1 MLKTRKIV
9 AILALAAILLAFT
22 APVAAQGAN
31 IPVEK
36 TNKDMSSTL
45 SGLNDVSMA
54 NTIIK
59 SADLDKTLATEDH
72 TLFIPS
78 DSAMN
83 RMGLDMSSV
92 YGFMTDKG
100 MATKTMRSMVMEG
113 SIMPSDMTT
122 GKALTMINGQTMFIT
137 TSNGQTALD
146 SVKITRGYQTTDGMI
161 YVLDSVPSSVLMN
174 IKSTLG
180 L

>member
-1 MLKTRKIV
+1 MIGIRHMAAL
-9 AILALAAILLAFT
+9 LALAMIIAAFT
-22 APVAAQGAN
+22 APAAAQGAN

-36 TNKDMSSTL
+36 TNKGMSSTL
-45 SGLNDVSMA
+45 SGLNDASMA
-54 NTIIK
+54 NTIIE
-59 SADLDKTLATEDH
+59 SAEIDKTLAGRDH

-113 SIMPSDMTT
+113 TVMPSDMTT

-137 TSNGQTALD
+137 TTNGQTALD
-146 SVKITRGYQTTDGMI
+146 GVRITRGYQTTNGMI